1 MTTIESLA
9 LMNYREEDF
18 LEIKKRTKVLFE
30 KEPLKA
36 QTDACLKR
44 FLRAFLDV
52 DEAHTALLKY
62 IKWRD
67 DYGVDYLSND
77 DDVIQEVDTGK
88 AVVLDFPDHSGR
100 PIILINARL
109 HDARN
114 RDLEV
119 ITKFIIYTLEMAL
132 RKCNEDIIDN
142 VCIAFDMKGFS
153 FSNMD
158 YGFVKQLIWLLSR
171 RYPER
176 LGVCLLI
183 NAPLI
188 FSGCWSLIRLWI
200 NDVTANKIVFIR
212 DRDHLSEFIAT
223 GILPIDD
230 L

>member
-30 KEPLKA
+30 KEPLK
-36 QTDACLKR
+36 
-44 FLRAFLDV
+44 
-52 DEAHTALLKY
+52 
-62 IKWRD
+62 
-67 DYGVDYLSND
+67 
-77 DDVIQEVDTGK
+77 
-88 AVVLDFPDHSGR
+88 
-100 PIILINARL
+100 
-109 HDARN
+109 
-114 RDLEV
+114 
-119 ITKFIIYTLEMAL
+119 EMAL